1 MCMSH
6 IYINIRGWGPP
17 RGWFREGSHSAS
29 RRDGR
34 PSRANV
40 PARHSDDTSREI
52 CPVRIGQ
59 RSQPHHVGLRCARPG
74 RMRQVRTQ
82 QSWLTMD
89 WPFAQH
95 LKGGLVPQG
104 DRHHQHGYRVDRP
117 RERQPPYRP
126 IQSRCTHLQQ
136 SRAGARKACKV
147 PCKSMMCVEIFVLS
161 VWPASLPPPA
171 IGSRRL
177 SWRRARLASI
187 GRRQWLWWCAEPK
200 VRDRRD
206 RII

>member
-1 MCMSH
+1 MRH
-6 IYINIRGWGPP
+6 RPW
-17 RGWFREGSHSAS
+17 AS
-29 RRDGR
+29 RIGRATTAVRRHDARYKFRRLTRR
-34 PSRANV
+34 PSATPRWTALRA
-40 PARHSDDTSREI
+40 PWTD
-52 CPVRIGQ
+52 G
-59 RSQPHHVGLRCARPG
+59 
-74 RMRQVRTQ
+74 QVRTP
-82 QSWLTMD
+82 QSWLMMD
-89 WPFAQH
+89 WPFAQQ

-104 DRHHQHGYRVDRP
+104 DRHHQHGYRVHHP

-147 PCKSMMCVEIFVLS
+147 PCKSMVCVEIFVLS
-161 VWPASLPPPA
+161 VWPSSLPQPA

-187 GRRQWLWWCAEPK
+187 GRRQWLWWWCAEPK